1 MPFSPP
7 FTEWFL
13 YDIQH
18 QYIDDLNSR
27 FMCILL
33 VIFVIYNYSIDIQ
46 MLYDIH
52 VIKSYVQCFN
62 QPYYSAEREKVMT
75 LFEINRKEIW
85 FQNNTL
91 GLHSEILKRLGHIH

>member
-1 MPFSPP
+1 MLANSLCTLVFCIAYSIVCEMKYFLTQNAFLPP
-7 FTEWFL
+7 FTVWFL

-62 QPYYSAEREKVMT
+62 HMYY
-75 LFEINRKEIW
+75 
-85 FQNNTL
+85 
-91 GLHSEILKRLGHIH
+91 